1 MSHCGDLDPV
11 ETIAQ
16 ERGRQMTSENIAAHD
31 AASDP
36 VDRHRHQ
43 GADLAICHIDDPGWL
58 RLVNRSHDAT
68 AFHIPAWS
76 SAVSATYGF
85 PSFVLAMPGADRWVA
100 AGLPVMEV
108 RDLLGRRALVSL
120 PFTDHCPPL
129 VDEEAN
135 LADVA
140 ISVTRWRARGATP
153 SLEVRAEL
161 PSIPDA
167 VAQEVGTRHIVDLMS
182 DPDALFRR
190 LHRNRIQKRIRRAPE
205 LGVEITLSRSIA
217 VRAPFYRPHCQ
228 TRRRQGVP
236 VQPRRFIKSIWERVI
251 QPGYGFV
258 ILAKVQ
264 EAPIA
269 TGLFLTWNR
278 HLIYKYGASDR
289 AYWKL
294 GANFL
299 VHWTAMEWGCVNGYR
314 TYDFGRTDAGHESL
328 SECKAAWAATQVP
341 LVYTHLGNSPR
352 ALGRGHGASVFNQI
366 IRHSPTVVCR
376 AVGELLYRYAA

>member
-1 MSHCGDLDPV
+1 MGGL
-11 ETIAQ
+11 
-16 ERGRQMTSENIAAHD
+16 
-31 AASDP
+31 
-36 VDRHRHQ
+36 RHQ
-43 GADLAICHIDDPGWL
+43 GANLAIRHIDDPGWL
-58 RLVNRSHDAT
+58 QLVNRSRDAT

-76 SAVSATYGF
+76 SAVSATYSF
-85 PSFVLAMPGADRWVA
+85 PSFVLAMQGADGRVA

-129 VDEEAN
+129 ADEDAD

-140 ISVTRWRARGATP
+140 LAVMRWRASGALP

-161 PSIPDA
+161 PSMPDT
-167 VAQEVGTRHIVDLMS
+167 VAQKVGTRHIVDLMS

-190 LHRNRIQKRIRRAPE
+190 LHRNRIQKRIRRARE
-205 LGVEITLSRSIA
+205 LGVEIILSRSIDDLA
-217 VRAPFYRPHCQ
+217 TFYRLHCQ

-236 VQPRRFIKSIWERVI
+236 VQPRRFIRSIWERVI
-251 QPGYGFV
+251 QPGHGFV

-264 EAPIA
+264 KTSIA
-269 TGLFLTWNR
+269 TALFLTWNR
-278 HLIYKYGASDR
+278 HVIYKYGASDK

-299 VHWTAMEWGCVNGYR
+299 VHWTAMEWGCVNDYR
-314 TYDFGRTDAGHESL
+314 TYDFGRTDEGHESL
-328 SECKAAWAATQVP
+328 REFKAAWGSTELP
-341 LVYTHLGNSPR
+341 LVYTHLGDAPH
-352 ALGRGHGASVFNQI
+352 ALGRGHGATVFSQI
-366 IRHSPTVVCR
+366 IRYSPTVVCR